1 MRAADGT
8 RLRAWTNDGDGVP
21 LLLCNG
27 LGAPPAAWPGLVG
40 RDSGFRV
47 VTWSY
52 RGLSGSER
60 PADRD
65 RVRVEDHAD
74 DARAV
79 LDAFGLSSATVVG
92 WSLGVNVAFELALED
107 PARVRS
113 LLAVA
118 GVPGGSF
125 SAVFAPYG
133 VPRRLRAPAGR
144 LSSRLLPAVGPL
156 LPVLVASLPPWPE
169 LLTPAGVTGPAREA
183 GHPAALYQVLHE
195 FSRHDWR
202 WYRHLA
208 LAVAEHAPLDVGP
221 VRCPVTFVAG
231 RYDSLV
237 DLADVRMAARAV
249 PGARLRTLAGTHFVP
264 LQYPGVMRA
273 ELRALVA
280 REARGG
286 S

>member
-1 MRAADGT
+1 MRGADGT
-8 RLRAWTNDGDGVP
+8 RLRAWCNDGDGAPV
-21 LLLCNG
+21 LLCNG
-27 LGAPPAAWPGLVG
+27 LGAPPAAWPRIVG

-47 VTWSY
+47 VTWSH
-52 RGLSGSER
+52 RGLVGSER
-60 PADRD
+60 PADRG

-79 LDAFGLSSATVVG
+79 LDAFDLPSATVIG
-92 WSLGVNVAFELALED
+92 WSLGVNVAFELALEQSS
-107 PARVRS
+107 RVRS

-125 SAVFAPYG
+125 SAMFAPYG
-133 VPRRLRAPAGR
+133 VPRRLRAPVGR
-144 LSSRLLPAVGPL
+144 LSSRLLPVVGPL
-156 LPVLVASLPPWPE
+156 LPVVVASLPPWHE
-169 LLTPAGVTGPAREA
+169 LLTPGGASGPAREA
-183 GHPAALYQVLHE
+183 THPAALYAVLHQ

-208 LAVAEHAPLDVGP
+208 LAVAEHAPLDIAP

-231 RYDSLV
+231 RYDTLV
-237 DLADVRMAARAV
+237 DPADVRTAARTV
-249 PGARLRTLAGTHFVP
+249 PGARLRTLAATHFVP
-264 LQYPGVMRA
+264 LQYPEVMVE

-280 REARGG
+280 RE